1 MSFYFLICEQRN
13 STGRILP
20 RCLCL
25 TYALTETGNIVISRY
40 YLPGTQLHAIKD
52 YKNIGHSRGEGV
64 SPLFFGIPGLK
75 AALDLLG
82 YYGGDPRSPLSPP
95 NSDQIEEIRSI
106 LEEAGLLA

>member
-1 MSFYFLICEQRN
+1 MSFSFLICVQRN
-13 STGRILP
+13 NIGRTFP
-20 RCLCL
+20 RFLRL
-25 TYALTETGNIVISRY
+25 TYAPTETGNIIISRY

-64 SPLFFGIPGLK
+64 SPLFFGILDLK

-95 NSDQIEEIRSI
+95 SSDQIEEIRSI
-106 LEEAGLLA
+106 LEETGLLA